1 MNGQTIYQG
10 TILLLLVVGLVTAV
24 SFIGQHR
31 PRQWRKLPAWDASG
45 WVIIVAAVYLRSLIL
60 IVSRWPGAPPQGW
73 LDATFAIGSLLALD
87 IVLLIRVVNY
97 RSFRDQDA
105 IKHGGEN
112 VIT

>member
-1 MNGQTIYQG
+1 MNGQHIYQG
-10 TILLLLVVGLVTAV
+10 SVLLLLVIGLVTAV

-31 PRQWRKLPAWDASG
+31 PRQWKRVAAWDASG

-60 IVSRWPGAPPQGW
+60 IVSRWPGSSPQGW
-73 LDATFAIGSLLALD
+73 ADAVFAIGSLIALD
-87 IVLLIRVVNY
+87 AVLLVRVVSY

-105 IKHGGEN
+105 AKHGGDN